1 MKTLI
6 STITNTYKAVRLLS
20 NPDVEAYLQKQLKD
34 TKSTTRSDSEAFGT
48 KNAFYHKHY
57 IVQVLN

>member
-20 NPDVEAYLQKQLKD
+20 NPHVGAYLQSQLTD
-34 TKSTTRSDSEAFGT
+34 ATKPSREASEAFGT